1 MSPNQLLLS
10 YALRYPGWIILTIVL
25 GFSSA
30 IFNGISATLIVPLVL
45 GFLSRESLE
54 IKSGPPLIRNILSFF
69 DNGETG
75 DGIILMFA
83 AVVLAIILKNLT
95 SYVTSLVSFALAKRL
110 VNDIR
115 KAGIKLIL
123 EVDLDFFIKIKTG
136 DLVNQINQEVGRAAN
151 AIKIAIQLFV
161 TLITIL
167 IFIVI
172 LITISWQLTVAS
184 TILLLVVTWINQY
197 FVKRARQFGKVL
209 SERSRNYST
218 ALLEILTGIRL
229 IKSVGNETAEYQRIN
244 KFLDEREQAEYQS
257 QANFA
262 ILGPINEILGILAML
277 AIVFLGKAFLFQ
289 DVSPKAIVA
298 VLGIY
303 LFVLNRLLPVVG
315 RLNGLR
321 SQFANASPSTE
332 IVANFLLRDNK
343 PFMANGNKLY
353 HKIEQGIRLEDLS
366 FAYPEHEDLVLK
378 KVNLWVPK
386 GTTLALVGSS
396 GAGKST
402 LADLLPRF
410 YDPVEGKIAI
420 DGHDLREYDLRS
432 LRQAMGIVSQ
442 DTFLFNTSVRDNIA
456 YGWESARDNEIIE
469 AAKRANAYEF
479 ILDLPQGFATEIGER
494 GVMLSGG
501 QRQRI
506 AIARALLRNPDILIL
521 DEATSALDTVSERL
535 VQQAIDE
542 LCRDRTTIVIAHRLS
557 TIQKAD
563 QIAVLEKG
571 QVVEIGTHEELLKK
585 GGNYNRLYTMQ
596 FDRASDDV
604 INQAVNSALI
614 RTSYEVRTRLNP
626 MIGFLQLVVD
636 GLVDNREEQLS
647 FTEDAYNSALRLLK
661 TLESFEE
668 SSKSL
673 KSDQSF
679 P

>member
-1 MSPNQLLLS
+1 MSPNKLLLS
-10 YALRYPGWIILTIVL
+10 YALRYPAWIILTVIL

-30 IFNGISATLIVPLVL
+30 IFNGISTTLIVPLVI
-45 GFLSRESLE
+45 GFLNQESLDLDA
-54 IKSGPPLIRNILSFF
+54 GPPLIRNILSLFSNRVAG
-69 DNGETG
+69 NGLL
-75 DGIILMFA
+75 LMFM
-83 AVVLAIILKNLT
+83 AVILAILLKNLAT
-95 SYVTSLVSFALAKRL
+95 YVTSLVSFSLAKRL

-123 EVDLDFFIKIKTG
+123 EVDLDYFVKIKTG
-136 DLVNQINQEVGRAAN
+136 ELVNKVNQEVGRAAN

-167 IFIVI
+167 IFVGI

-184 TILLLVVTWINQY
+184 TILLLLVTLINQY
-197 FVKRARQFGKVL
+197 FVKRSMKFGQAL
-209 SERSRNYST
+209 SEKSRKYST

-229 IKSVGNETAEYQRIN
+229 IKSVGNEADEYQRIN
-244 KFLDEREQAEYQS
+244 TFLDEREQAEYQS

-262 ILGPINEILGILAML
+262 ILGPINEILGILALL
-277 AIVFLGKAFLFQ
+277 AIVFFGKAFLFQ
-289 DVSPKAIVA
+289 DVSPKALIA

-303 LFVLNRLLPVVG
+303 LFVLNRLLPIVG
-315 RLNGLR
+315 RLNKQR
-321 SQFANASPSTE
+321 SQFANASPSTA
-332 IVANFLLRDNK
+332 IAANFLRRDNK
-343 PFMANGNKLY
+343 PFMDNGNKPY
-353 HKIEQGIRLEDLS
+353 QKIEQGISIDNVS
-366 FAYPEHEDLVLK
+366 FIYPEHQDLVLSQI
-378 KVNLWVPK
+378 NLWVPK

-402 LADLLPRF
+402 LADLFPRF
-410 YDPVEGKIAI
+410 YDPVEGKITI
-420 DGHDLREYDLRS
+420 DGQDLKAYDLRS

-442 DTFLFNTSVRDNIA
+442 DTFLFNTSVRENIA
-456 YGWESARDNEIIE
+456 YGRDNTTDEEIFE

-494 GVMLSGG
+494 GIMLSGG

-563 QIAVLEKG
+563 QIAVMDKG
-571 QVVEIGTHEELLKK
+571 QVVEVGTHEELLNKD
-585 GGNYNRLYTMQ
+585 GHYNRLYTMQ
-596 FDRASDDV
+596 FDRGPDDI
-604 INQAVNSALI
+604 INQAVNNALI

-636 GLVDNREEQLS
+636 GLVDNQEEQFS
-647 FTEDAYNSALRLLK
+647 FTEEAYNSALRLLK
-661 TLESFEE
+661 TLEYFED
-668 SSKSL
+668 SARSGVYSRN
-673 KSDQSF
+673 
-679 P
+679 

>member
-1 MSPNQLLLS
+1 MSPNKLLLS
-10 YALRYPGWIILTIVL
+10 YALRYPGWIILTILL

-30 IFNGISATLIVPLVL
+30 IFNGISATLIVPLVI
-45 GFLSRESLE
+45 GFLSRESLQLDA
-54 IKSGPPLIRNILSFF
+54 GPPLIRKILSIFGS
-69 DNGETG
+69 GEGG
-75 DGIILMFA
+75 DGIILMFG
-83 AVVLAIILKNLT
+83 VVMLAIILKNFAA
-95 SYVTSLVSFALAKRL
+95 YVTSLVSFSLAKRL

-123 EVDLDFFIKIKTG
+123 EVDLDYFVKVRTG
-136 DLVNQINQEVGRAAN
+136 DLVNKVNQEVGRAAN
-151 AIKIAIQLFV
+151 AIKIGIQLFV

-167 IFIVI
+167 IFVGI

-184 TILLLVVTWINQY
+184 TILLVLVTWINQS
-197 FVKRARQFGKVL
+197 FVKRARKFGKIL

-229 IKSVGNETAEYQRIN
+229 IKSVGNEAAEYQRIN
-244 KFLDEREQAEYQS
+244 NFLNEREQAEYQS

-289 DVSPKAIVA
+289 DVPPKALIA

-303 LFVLNRLLPVVG
+303 LFLLNRLLPVVG
-315 RLNGLR
+315 KLNGQR
-321 SQFANASPSTE
+321 TQFANASPSTE
-332 IVANFLLRDNK
+332 IVANFLRQDNK
-343 PFMANGNKLY
+343 PFMDSGNKLY
-353 HKIEQGIRLEDLS
+353 QKIEQGIRLEDVS
-366 FAYPEHEDLVLK
+366 FTYPEHQDLVLSK
-378 KVNLWVPK
+378 INLWVPK

-420 DGHDLREYDLRS
+420 DGQDLREYNLRS

-456 YGWESARDNEIIE
+456 YGRENTTDSEIFA

-479 ILDLPQGFATEIGER
+479 IIELPQGFDTEIGER
-494 GVMLSGG
+494 GIMLSGG

-563 QIAVLEKG
+563 QIAVMEKG
-571 QVVEIGTHEELLKK
+571 QVVEIGTHQELIKQ
-585 GGNYNRLYTMQ
+585 GGHYNRLYTMQ
-596 FDRASDDV
+596 FDRSSNDV
-604 INQAVNSALI
+604 INEAVNNALFQ
-614 RTSYEVRTRLNP
+614 TSYEIRTRLNP

-636 GLVDNREEQLS
+636 GLVDSSEEQFS
-647 FTEDAYNSALRLLK
+647 FTEEAYHSAIRLLK
-661 TLESFEE
+661 ILESFEE
-668 SSKSL
+668 STKSM
-673 KSDQSF
+673 K
-679 P
+679 PEG